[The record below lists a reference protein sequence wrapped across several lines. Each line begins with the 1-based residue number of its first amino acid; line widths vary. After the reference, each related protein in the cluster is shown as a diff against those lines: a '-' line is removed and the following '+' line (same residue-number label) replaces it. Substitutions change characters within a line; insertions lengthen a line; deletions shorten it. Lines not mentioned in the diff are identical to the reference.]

1 MRRIVCGFAALAAVV
16 AVSAANSADAPQV
29 TRKPLLQHDATN
41 AGQTFQLIDVVIPVG
56 GREGKHT
63 HPGDLIAYVE
73 SGDVTLFYEGE
84 PNKSYKAGESFFI
97 PAGHVHEGINM
108 GSAPAHVVASYI
120 GPKGQPLTTQV
131 DK

>member
-1 MRRIVCGFAALAAVV
+1 MKNSMYALAALAAVAAISV
-16 AVSAANSADAPQV
+16 ASAADAPQV

-73 SGDVTLFYEGE
+73 SGDVTLFYEGV

-97 PAGHVHEGINM
+97 PAGHIHEGINM
-108 GSAPAHVVASYI
+108 GSAPVHVIASYI
-120 GPKGQPLTTQV
+120 GPKGQPITTQV
-131 DK
+131 EK